1 MESIRIEILNPKAKS
16 LLKDLADLKLIR
28 IKKDQI
34 RSEFAEL
41 LEKLRGNSDDSLSLE
56 DITKEV
62 EAVRRGRSEK

>member
-56 DITKEV
+56 EISKEV
-62 EAVRRGRSEK
+62 EAVRSKRSEK